1 MCWEKHGLEENALGA
16 DERSNCKKN
25 SFQAKAIKKLIT
37 RSLTIDEN
45 NTKLSLYTTNINEKR
60 REKYLIKPNITKSD
74 LIITVAIIVFQIR
87 FQIDFPLSLRL

>member
-25 SFQAKAIKKLIT
+25 SFQAKAIKKVIT

-45 NTKLSLYTTNINEKR
+45 NTKLSLYTTNINEKS